1 MQFVF
6 VALIFGTSYV
16 YMCHIQ
22 HDYGHKLV
30 STVLSAN
37 GDLVEI
43 GKHSVHCFNCT
54 DLQYAV
60 PVSCWSRF
68 LHLPYTGSSPMFY
81 ECHNLPCLCVEE
93 QVSGAGCGAGVL
105 A

>member
-54 DLQYAV
+54 ICSMQLPLAVGLASCIFHVQGALQCFMSAITFLACV
-60 PVSCWSRF
+60 WRSR
-68 LHLPYTGSSPMFY
+68 
-81 ECHNLPCLCVEE
+81 
-93 QVSGAGCGAGVL
+93 
-105 A
+105 